1 MKKLIICLLALV
13 LLLCGCSNAPS
24 PETEAPTETTAAP
37 TEAPKEFS
45 LGTIENNVY
54 TNAYAGWGCDFGD
67 GWSFAGAEA
76 LQQLPEDVQSLVDG
90 SEMSTVL
97 EDYAQIFDLAAE
109 NVEAYLAVNIVC
121 TAISEAEQA
130 LYDSLTEEETIDA
143 TLENR
148 DMILESYAQAGMVVE
163 SMAKVEVTFLGQP
176 HFAIRTAAYSGDI
189 PIYMLQVMDYTQGS
203 YGVTLTATS
212 YLEDNTQQVL
222 EMFYAVK

>member
-1 MKKLIICLLALV
+1 MEQLSGNYRDNVERFNTLLGVGRNMDMVSRDYVIGGRRARLWV
-13 LLLCGCSNAPS
+13 VDGYGKD
-24 PETEAPTETTAAP
+24 ETLERMGA
-37 TEAPKEFS
+37 FWLS
-45 LGTIENNVY
+45 LK
-54 TNAYAGWGCDFGD
+54 
-67 GWSFAGAEA
+67 
-76 LQQLPEDVQSLVDG
+76 PEDVQGLGDG

-163 SMAKVEVTFLGQP
+163 SMEKVEVTFLGQP

-189 PIYMLQVMDYTQGS
+189 PIYMLQVMDYTQGT